1 MPPLPS
7 PAGSA
12 PSTVG
17 PGSSRRTS
25 GRPYTGTQVGPGVH
39 PPRPGYYTYTYT
51 YTYGPNGEPI
61 YTYHYYY
68 P

>member
-12 PSTVG
+12 PSAVG
-17 PGSSRRTS
+17 PGPSSTT
-25 GRPYTGTQVGPGVH
+25 GGHEYTVTQVGPGLH

-51 YTYGPNGEPI
+51 YTYGPHGELI

>member
-12 PSTVG
+12 PGAVG
-17 PGSSRRTS
+17 AGPSRGTG
-25 GRPYTGTQVGPGVH
+25 GREYTMTQVGPGVH
-39 PPRPGYYTYTYT
+39 PPRPGYDTSS
-51 YTYGPNGEPI
+51 YTYGPNGALI
-61 YTYHYYY
+61 YTYHYY

>member
-17 PGSSRRTS
+17 PGSSRRTG
-25 GRPYTGTQVGPGVH
+25 GRAYTGTQVGPDVN
-39 PPRPGYYTYTYT
+39 PPRPGYDTYTYT
-51 YTYGPNGEPI
+51 YTYGPNGQLI